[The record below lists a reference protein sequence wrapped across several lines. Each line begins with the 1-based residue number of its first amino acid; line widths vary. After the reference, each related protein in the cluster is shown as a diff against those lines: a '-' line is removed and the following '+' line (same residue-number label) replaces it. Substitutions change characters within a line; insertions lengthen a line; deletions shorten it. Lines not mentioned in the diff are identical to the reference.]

1 MEKLNIWIRR
11 CCIGF
16 MTGILLLCAADV
28 VAADQQSGFPKE
40 PLMERLQGIER
51 LKKVFISF
59 EGEMVKNLTVQPL
72 AVEGKSADELIA
84 QSLRSTTLSYVKVN
98 DNRYAIVRKKADEQP
113 APAPQQTTPRGK
125 GTLSGTVV
133 DKDGFPVP
141 GATVIVAGTTTGTST
156 DVKGHYSLELA
167 ARTVSVDISCISYQK
182 MSISDIR
189 ITAGKTT
196 PLDVVLQDANEQLEE
211 VVVTA
216 TYNKA
221 SANGLYAKH
230 KARTVI
236 SDCISADLIK

>member
-40 PLMERLQGIER
+40 PLMERLQRIER

-113 APAPQQTTPRGK
+113 APAPQQTMPRGK

-133 DKDGFPVP
+133 DKDGFPIP

-167 ARTVSVDISCISYQK
+167 ARTVASIFRASVT
-182 MSISDIR
+182 R
-189 ITAGKTT
+189 
-196 PLDVVLQDANEQLEE
+196 
-211 VVVTA
+211 
-216 TYNKA
+216 
-221 SANGLYAKH
+221 
-230 KARTVI
+230 R
-236 SDCISADLIK
+236 

>member
-40 PLMERLQGIER
+40 PLMERLQRIER

-113 APAPQQTTPRGK
+113 APAPQQTMPRGK

-141 GATVIVAGTTTGTST
+141 
-156 DVKGHYSLELA
+156 E
-167 ARTVSVDISCISYQK
+167 R
-182 MSISDIR
+182 R
-189 ITAGKTT
+189 
-196 PLDVVLQDANEQLEE
+196 
-211 VVVTA
+211 
-216 TYNKA
+216 
-221 SANGLYAKH
+221 
-230 KARTVI
+230 
-236 SDCISADLIK
+236 